1 MDEPRPK
8 RPKISRGEDDYLPG
22 NITEIEL
29 HNFMTFDN
37 LTCRP
42 GPRLNLVIGPNGSG
56 KSSLVCAIALG
67 LGGDPQLL
75 GRASS
80 IGAYVK
86 RGEESGHI
94 KISLRGETEEK
105 ITITR
110 KIDTCNKSEWLLN
123 GNAVPKKDVIEM
135 IQRFNIQV
143 NNLTQ
148 LTPVQLLEETEK
160 ATGDPQLSIQH
171 CTLVDKSRKLK
182 DLERVV
188 ETNRKSLDQLKAL
201 NAEQE
206 RDVERVRQREELL
219 EKAEFMKKKLPWL
232 TYDMKKAEY
241 VEAKEQANDAKKKL
255 DEAAKSLNK
264 LMEPIEKQKQEK
276 AIEDAQCKSVRGLLD
291 SNGKKRMQLMENE
304 NRLEVQLRGKYHEM
318 EELRRQEESRQ
329 ERIARAKDNVVAAE
343 LEFENLP
350 PYEPP
355 REEIENLGAQILEL
369 EETAREKRSQKSEKE
384 KLLTQNKVILRQC
397 VDRLKD
403 MESTNNKRLQALRN
417 SGAEK
422 IFEAY
427 YWVQEHRHEFN
438 KEVYG
443 PVLIEVNVSNRIHAD
458 YLEGHVP
465 YYIWKRQGFMRED
478 ARFELS
484 GLNFEQYMKF
494 RFLRDDFMLTSSL
507 YVHQNSSQGSIF
519 HGDNCALGFL
529 LVRSAPDRCKSTLG
543 MLLEVAQWILIV
555 FWWFLWSRHCKR
567 LFRLGFL
574 QRFWFLARL
583 GVLVDLASTS
593 GHSTDVEIGLLLW
606 AGLWWTLFW
615 VALEKVALL
624 QKLLGRTFVE
634 LFAGYVLGCFFLLAG
649 FLDLVACWTVILP
662 KPLFFDAGQIAD

>member
-148 LTPVQLLEETEK
+148 FLPQDRVCEFAKLTPVQLLEETEK

-355 REEIENLGAQILEL
+355 REEIKLSPSFYADPSAGWLFGKPVLTTLTPRLAFWEAYSHHTHAPGGLSGSGNSSVPWSKAWLDVGSTPQGVENLGAQILEL

-465 YYIWKRQGFMRED
+465 YYIWKCINLWPFNRRG
-478 ARFELS
+478 
-484 GLNFEQYMKF
+484 N
-494 RFLRDDFMLTSSL
+494 
-507 YVHQNSSQGSIF
+507 
-519 HGDNCALGFL
+519 
-529 LVRSAPDRCKSTLG
+529 
-543 MLLEVAQWILIV
+543 
-555 FWWFLWSRHCKR
+555 WFVVV
-567 LFRLGFL
+567 G
-574 QRFWFLARL
+574 WF
-583 GVLVDLASTS
+583 VVDL
-593 GHSTDVEIGLLLW
+593 
-606 AGLWWTLFW
+606 
-615 VALEKVALL
+615 
-624 QKLLGRTFVE
+624 
-634 LFAGYVLGCFFLLAG
+634 VLGCS
-649 FLDLVACWTVILP
+649 
-662 KPLFFDAGQIAD
+662 